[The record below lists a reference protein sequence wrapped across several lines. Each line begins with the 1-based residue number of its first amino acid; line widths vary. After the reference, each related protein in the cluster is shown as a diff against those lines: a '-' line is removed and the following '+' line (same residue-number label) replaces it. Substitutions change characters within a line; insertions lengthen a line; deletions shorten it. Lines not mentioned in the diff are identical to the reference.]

1 VLVQL
6 LNLTRTPV
14 TLVLP
19 HADVCSE
26 GQCLCAKQL
35 VGTNM
40 LDPTNGELTLQS
52 RSVLMPSSLQLFGKG
67 RPGDRSEP
75 LPASV
80 KLAPD
85 VARALR
91 SGAIK
96 AVEIEEPAPAEPP
109 EPPAQA
115 EQPTTA
121 PAPPV
126 PPTEETASVP
136 SEPDVGDVTEQ
147 PARRGRNKER

>member
-1 VLVQL
+1 MLVQL

-80 KLAPD
+80 KQAPD

-96 AVEIEEPAPAEPP
+96 AVEIEEPAAESSAP
-109 EPPAQA
+109 A
-115 EQPTTA
+115 EQPTA
-121 PAPPV
+121 EAAPPV
-126 PPTEETASVP
+126 PPVEEIASVP
-136 SEPDVGDVTEQ
+136 SEPDAGDVTEQ

>member
-1 VLVQL
+1 MLVQL

-80 KLAPD
+80 KQAPD

-96 AVEIEEPAPAEPP
+96 AVVIEEPAPASAESSAP
-109 EPPAQA
+109 A

-121 PAPPV
+121 TAPTV
-126 PPTEETASVP
+126 PPTEEIAPVP
-136 SEPDVGDVTEQ
+136 SEPEAGDVTEQ